1 MKRVPLSYILKLATE
16 FEHLAQ
22 DIDVQLPSA
31 AKYFYSNL
39 KRILNKD
46 LSKKEFLTWLESNAT
61 VLGNKLSDTNDNWY
75 VNYEKNLQQDLDLPG
90 DNSKTIIVTTSPKL
104 SSTWDDDE
112 YVRRNVVESSVL
124 RASGNIPAMK
134 LFVIDSFSLSATS
147 RLPKEVAHEE
157 FLFAALSELFS
168 RSTQEEIIEFYNVN
182 KNKIDKI
189 RNLFEGKPVQLGGGI
204 QTADG
209 VAFSIGQ
216 KLVLKIFTDRHS
228 YTKAVEAYERL
239 HKHPEI
245 AKTEAMIYDIGVLG
259 EFKGQ
264 NIYYYIMERMRTV
277 KSLDAATKAAITS
290 ISKNIAVQIKDAK
303 SLLTPIKSV
312 IGDPSKYKEIKEKVR
327 NLANKIAGVIDM
339 NYGREIDAVE
349 NGRFTPTTESPRTLG
364 GTPPELLNLK
374 TNWLTLL
381 AEELIMKYLTGRTD
395 VHMGNLGITG
405 YGEFRYFDPAY
416 SGWTSKFNL

>member
-157 FLFAALSELFS
+157 FLFAA
-168 RSTQEEIIEFYNVN
+168 
-182 KNKIDKI
+182 
-189 RNLFEGKPVQLGGGI
+189 
-204 QTADG
+204 
-209 VAFSIGQ
+209 
-216 KLVLKIFTDRHS
+216 
-228 YTKAVEAYERL
+228 
-239 HKHPEI
+239 
-245 AKTEAMIYDIGVLG
+245 
-259 EFKGQ
+259 
-264 NIYYYIMERMRTV
+264 
-277 KSLDAATKAAITS
+277 
-290 ISKNIAVQIKDAK
+290 
-303 SLLTPIKSV
+303 
-312 IGDPSKYKEIKEKVR
+312 
-327 NLANKIAGVIDM
+327 
-339 NYGREIDAVE
+339 
-349 NGRFTPTTESPRTLG
+349 
-364 GTPPELLNLK
+364 
-374 TNWLTLL
+374 
-381 AEELIMKYLTGRTD
+381 
-395 VHMGNLGITG
+395 
-405 YGEFRYFDPAY
+405 
-416 SGWTSKFNL
+416 